1 MMMKYQLLDIVIIF
15 FQEMNYK
22 IGLDL
27 ILVVHYVDMIFEHIL
42 VDKNNLKKNDSTKK
56 NL

>member
-1 MMMKYQLLDIVIIF
+1 MMKYLLLDIVIIF

-27 ILVVHYVDMIFEHIL
+27 IVDAHYVDMIFVLMLIDMFKLKIL
-42 VDKNNLKKNDSTKK
+42 I
-56 NL
+56 